1 MQEKKLIHI
10 GTFGKPQGL
19 KGEIKLN
26 ILTSSLEVFKALR
39 EYFLNN
45 QESILFFK
53 SFRKVGKNTIA
64 SLEGCKDRDAALSF
78 KGKKIFTYKSNLP
91 SIKNDEYYILD
102 LVGCNVINIENL
114 LLGNVVDIKNFGAG
128 DLIEINH
135 PDKKNFYIPMNEDN
149 LIKININEKNIIVDP
164 ILGLLD

>member
-128 DLIEINH
+128 DLIEI
-135 PDKKNFYIPMNEDN
+135 KNKDQKIFYIPMNKEN
-149 LIKININEKNIIVDP
+149 LVDVNLSNKTITVNPIK
-164 ILGLLD
+164 GLFD